1 MEVSESALFYAQ
13 LPDWLMCIHAAVVE
27 QEEKG
32 RGIRQKNELV
42 ISQGKAPSHHTLF
55 GRKVHQLEKPST
67 SRRNFKIR
75 GHNMG
80 KKDSGQ

>member
-55 GRKVHQLEKPST
+55 WKKGT
-67 SRRNFKIR
+67 SV
-75 GHNMG
+75 G
-80 KKDSGQ
+80 KAINIKEEF